1 MAIEDNI
8 RLMESQLTTWQ
19 AEIDQLRRDLYTEA
33 EQARQ
38 RVMTEGQR
46 RIDDLQKQKDETLN
60 KLEEL
65 RKVEADKIKV

>member
-1 MAIEDNI
+1 MAIEDTI

-19 AEIDQLRRDLYTEA
+19 AEIDQLRSNLYTEA

-46 RIDDLQKQKDETLN
+46 RIDDLQKQKDETQN

-65 RKVEADKIKV
+65 RKVEADKIQV

>member
-1 MAIEDNI
+1 MAIEDTI

-19 AEIDQLRRDLYTEA
+19 AEIDQLRSNLYTEA

-46 RIDDLQKQKDETLN
+46 RIDDLQKQKDETQN
-60 KLEEL
+60 ELEEL
-65 RKVEADKIKV
+65 RKVEADKIQV